1 MRWLTK
7 ARMRFQMLFA
17 RTESGARLEEELRDH
32 LDRQIAENVAAGMG
46 ADDARSAALRSFGNP
61 ALLREQARAAWSWNG
76 LESLARDL
84 RYGARTLRRT
94 PGFAAVAILVMA
106 LGIGANVALFTVV
119 RSVLLNPLLYA
130 DPDRLMAV
138 FEHETNPADSNF
150 GAFLP
155 VDGGSFQRWQKA
167 AENMAQMAIVSP
179 WHQYNVSAEG
189 GKLPEQVDAAWCS
202 GNFFSVLGVVP
213 AYGRTFTMA
222 DDSADAPATV
232 ILSPSFWRRRYNS
245 DPAIVG
251 KSIWLNAKPYTVIG
265 VLPSSFVYVGKYG
278 GGTVEL
284 WTPAT
289 HETSSAFMNS
299 FQIHGFVAVARM
311 VPGATLPGLLS
322 QLGAVQKQT
331 KIDHPEPAVSDA
343 VDGRTLLDD
352 AAHDYRT
359 PLYALLAATGC
370 VLLIACLNVAG
381 LLVARTAARSKEMA
395 IRSALGG
402 GRMRLLREKLAESLL
417 LSAAGGAVG
426 LLLAWG
432 ALQWLITARSDMNR
446 VDTIHMDGF
455 VALFAVGIIVACA
468 LFSGLVSALGADGK
482 KILASLQESSRTQS
496 GSRTRAALRK
506 SLLVLEV
513 SLTVVLL
520 VGAGLLIES
529 YQRLRTTDL
538 GVPLD
543 NVLTMHVNLPVARYK
558 KAEEQVAF
566 LEQLIGRV
574 RGLPGVQSA
583 GLVSTPPG
591 QGWGGDEIMHV
602 VEHPP
607 LPKGQGF
614 DIMTRGA
621 DPGYFAAIQMP
632 LLRGRTFTASER
644 LERAGVAVISESAAR
659 AMFPGED
666 PIGKHV
672 HVDTALAT
680 QNGTFEV
687 IGVAADTRWDVSE
700 PFHPTLY
707 WPIYGNDY
715 SVATVVI
722 RSTQNPEALALPAE
736 RIIASMDRDLPVSN
750 VTTLRETIA
759 KSTIDSQFDS
769 LLVLGFAVIALVL
782 AAAGLYGVL
791 AYLVT
796 QRTAEIGVRIA
807 LGAQRGHVLRK
818 ILFDGLRPALL
829 GLALGL
835 GASVGT
841 ARLIKHMLYETQPLD
856 PAIYAVVAALLMLVA
871 AIACFVPAWRA
882 SRLDPMQAL
891 RTE

>member
-1 MRWLTK
+1 MRI
-7 ARMRFQMLFA
+7 QMLFT
-17 RTESGARLEEELRDH
+17 RSRSSELLDDELQDH
-32 LDRQIAENVAAGMG
+32 LDRQIAENLAAGMS
-46 ADDARSAALRSFGNP
+46 ADEARYAALRTFGNP
-61 ALLREQARAAWSWNG
+61 ALLRDQARAAWSWNS

-84 RYGARTLRRT
+84 RYGTRTLRRT
-94 PGFAAVAILVMA
+94 PSFAAVAILVMA

-119 RSVLLNPLLYA
+119 RSVLLNPLPYR
-130 DPDRLMAV
+130 DQGRLVAI
-138 FEHETNPADSNF
+138 FEHETNPTDSNF
-150 GAFLP
+150 GEFLP
-155 VDGGSFQRWQKA
+155 VAGGSFQRWQKA

-213 AYGRTFTMA
+213 AYGRTFTQA
-222 DDSADAPATV
+222 DDSAGAAATV
-232 ILSPSFWRRRYNS
+232 ILSPAFWRRRYNS
-245 DPAIVG
+245 DPTIVG
-251 KSIWLNAKPYTVIG
+251 KSIWLDAKPYTVIG
-265 VLPSSFVYVGKYG
+265 VLPASFVYVGKYG
-278 GGTVEL
+278 GSTVDV

-289 HETSSAFMNS
+289 RESSPAFMNS
-299 FQIHGFVAVARM
+299 FQIHGFVAVARLL
-311 VPGATLPGLLS
+311 PGATLPGLLS

-331 KIDHPEPAVSDA
+331 KTDHPEPAVSDA

-352 AAHDYRT
+352 AAHDYKT
-359 PLYALLAATGC
+359 ALYSLLAAAGC
-370 VLLIACLNVAG
+370 VLLIACLNVAS
-381 LLVARTAARSKEMA
+381 LLVARTAARRKEMA

-402 GRMRLLREKLAESLL
+402 GRMRLLRERLAESLL
-417 LSAAGGAVG
+417 LSAAGGTLGV
-426 LLLAWG
+426 LLAWA
-432 ALQWLITARSDMNR
+432 ALQWLMSARPDMNR
-446 VDTIHMDGF
+446 VDTIHMDGV
-455 VALFAVGIIVACA
+455 VALFSIGLVGACA
-468 LFSGLVSALGADGK
+468 LFSGLVSALGVEAK
-482 KILASLQESSRTQS
+482 KILAPLQESSRTQS

-506 SLLVLEV
+506 MLLVLEV

-520 VGAGLLIES
+520 VGAGLLVKS

-543 NVLTMHVNLPVARYK
+543 NVLTLHVSLPEVRYK
-558 KAEEQVAF
+558 KAEEQVTFFEHF
-566 LEQLIGRV
+566 LERV
-574 RGLPGVQSA
+574 RALPGVQSA

-607 LPKGQGF
+607 LAKGQGF

-621 DPGYFAAIQMP
+621 DPGYFAAIQIP
-632 LLRGRTFTASER
+632 LLHGRTFAANER
-644 LERAGVAVISESAAR
+644 LERANVVVISQSAAQ

-666 PIGKHV
+666 PIGKHI
-672 HVDTALAT
+672 HVDTAQAT
-680 QNGTFEV
+680 ANGTFEV
-687 IGVAADTRWDVSE
+687 IGIAADTLWDVSE
-700 PFHPTLY
+700 PVHPTLY

-722 RSTQNPEALALPAE
+722 RSTQNPEALAMPAE

-750 VTTLRETIA
+750 VTTLRQTIA

-791 AYLVT
+791 AYLVA

-829 GLALGL
+829 GLVLGL
-835 GASVGT
+835 AGSVAT
-841 ARLIKHMLYETQPLD
+841 ARLIRQLLYQTQPLD
-856 PAIYAVVAALLMLVA
+856 PAIYTAVAALLMLVA
-871 AIACFVPAWRA
+871 ATACLVPAWRA

>member
-1 MRWLTK
+1 M
-7 ARMRFQMLFA
+7 ARLRLRIQMLFT
-17 RTESGARLEEELRDH
+17 RSKSSELLDDELRDH
-32 LDRQIAENVAAGMG
+32 LDRQITENIAAGMG
-46 ADDARSAALRSFGNP
+46 ADDARYAALRTFGNP
-61 ALLREQARAAWSWNG
+61 ALVREQARAVWSWNG

-84 RYGARTLRRT
+84 RYGTRTLRRT

-119 RSVLLNPLLYA
+119 RSVLLNPLPYR
-130 DPDRLMAV
+130 DPGRLVAI

-150 GAFLP
+150 GEFLP
-155 VDGGSFQRWQKA
+155 VAGGSFQRWQKA
-167 AENMAQMAIVSP
+167 AEDMAQIAIVSP

-189 GKLPEQVDAAWCS
+189 GKLPEQVDAAWSS

-213 AYGRTFTMA
+213 AYGRTFTQA
-222 DDSADAPATV
+222 DDSAGAAATV
-232 ILSPSFWRRRYNS
+232 VLSPSFWRRRYNS

-251 KSIWLNAKPYTVIG
+251 KAIWLDAKPYTVIG

-278 GGTVEL
+278 GSTVDL

-299 FQIHGFVAVARM
+299 FQIHGFVAVARLL
-311 VPGATLPGLLS
+311 PGATLPGLLS

-331 KIDHPEPAVSDA
+331 RIDHPEPAVSDA

-352 AAHDYRT
+352 AAHDYKT
-359 PLYALLAATGC
+359 ALYSLLAAAGC
-370 VLLIACLNVAG
+370 VLLIACLNVAS
-381 LLVARTAARSKEMA
+381 LLVARTAARRKEMA

-402 GRMRLLREKLAESLL
+402 GRMRLVRERLAESLL

-426 LLLAWG
+426 LLLAWA
-432 ALQWLITARSDMNR
+432 ALQWLITARHDMNR
-446 VDTIHMDGF
+446 VDTIHMDGV

-468 LFSGLVSALGADGK
+468 LFAGLVSALGADGN

-506 SLLVLEV
+506 TLLVLEV
-513 SLTVVLL
+513 GLTVVLL

-543 NVLTMHVNLPVARYK
+543 NVLTMHVSLPEARYK

-574 RGLPGVQSA
+574 RALPGVQSA

-614 DIMTRGA
+614 DIMMRGA
-621 DPGYFAAIQMP
+621 DPGYFAAIQIP
-632 LLRGRTFTASER
+632 LLRGRTFTANER
-644 LERAGVAVISESAAR
+644 LERAGVAVLSQSAAQ

-672 HVDTALAT
+672 HVDTAMAT
-680 QNGTFEV
+680 QTGTFEV
-687 IGVAADTRWDVSE
+687 IGVAGDTRWDVSE
-700 PFHPTLY
+700 PIRPTVY

-715 SVATVVI
+715 SVATLVI
-722 RSTQNPEALALPAE
+722 RSTQNPEVLALPAE
-736 RIIASMDRDLPVSN
+736 RVIASMDRDLPVSN
-750 VTTLRETIA
+750 VTTLRQTIV

-769 LLVLGFAVIALVL
+769 LLVLGFAGIALVL

-829 GLALGL
+829 GLGVGL
-835 GASVGT
+835 AASVGT
-841 ARLIKHMLYETQPLD
+841 ARLIKQMLYQTQPLD
-856 PAIYAVVAALLMLVA
+856 LAIYAAVAALLMLVA
-871 AIACFVPAWRA
+871 AMACLVPAWRA

-891 RTE
+891 RSE